1 MTFLVN
7 QERNLESPK
16 ENDFALPD
24 SVGEFTSNSPWRNP
38 VPIEDSNQS
47 SVVVYFYSD
56 RWIPMTC
63 FSLAEA
69 IALYQKALA
78 LGKKILV
85 YPASLNTSTAI
96 APEKLERQLELK
108 LESFSVS

>member
-1 MTFLVN
+1 
-7 QERNLESPK
+7 
-16 ENDFALPD
+16 
-24 SVGEFTSNSPWRNP
+24 
-38 VPIEDSNQS
+38 
-47 SVVVYFYSD
+47 
-56 RWIPMTC
+56 MTC

-85 YPASLNTSTAI
+85 YPPSLNTSTAI